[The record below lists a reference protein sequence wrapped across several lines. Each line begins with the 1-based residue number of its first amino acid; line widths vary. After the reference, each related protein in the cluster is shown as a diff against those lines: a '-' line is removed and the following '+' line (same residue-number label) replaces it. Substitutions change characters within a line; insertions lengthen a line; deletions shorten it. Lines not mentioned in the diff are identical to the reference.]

1 MSTSGTTSVLIRPT
15 SVSAVWYESSSSLRP
30 GMTVKTMTLC
40 VIQVYQPS
48 GMNPVPASDLVWQR
62 RLWLSVSYHQ
72 NRCTWRAWQSSSS
85 LSTEQATDRLE
96 VPLWTTQTHLTENSE
111 NRTWNRSTWVYTTH
125 FIRLRSNSRGGNPLN
140 GTLLLMIM
148 MMTKFSTASK
158 WESNSPTERELYT
171 VLLVSVL
178 VMKLLTELEPHFIL
192 QHLMTTSWVN
202 CHDSLSLQHTWH
214 STALTAL
221 QLGLDRKTEIQLR
234 SGG

>member
-1 MSTSGTTSVLIRPT
+1 MCIRDRSSSCLRPGMTVKTMTLCVCHT

-30 GMTVKTMTLC
+30 GMTVRLWLSVC

-48 GMNPVPASDLVWQR
+48 GMNPVPASDLVWPWRPWLSVCVIQVYQPSGMNPVPASDLVWPW

-111 NRTWNRSTWVYTTH
+111 NTTWNRSTWVYTTH

-148 MMTKFSTASK
+148 MMTKFST
-158 WESNSPTERELYT
+158 
-171 VLLVSVL
+171 
-178 VMKLLTELEPHFIL
+178 
-192 QHLMTTSWVN
+192 
-202 CHDSLSLQHTWH
+202 
-214 STALTAL
+214 
-221 QLGLDRKTEIQLR
+221 G
-234 SGG
+234 